1 MLLLTNNFE
10 LRGKFGDKDQLEN
23 RIKIHSKMKMGGAA
37 FFAVFALA
45 GSEGI
50 RGYYVSVGFV
60 QGEGDP
66 TPPPQGDLAHTMEP
80 KYFSPALRAGRIMFL
95 SFVNSEKKN
104 NLKTKLWALFEAT
117 RNFFRHFMPFFL

>member
-66 TPPPQGDLAHTMEP
+66 TTPPPGGSGAHNGTKIFFP
-80 KYFSPALRAGRIMFL
+80 GTSRRQNYVFIICQFGG
-95 SFVNSEKKN
+95 KKS
-104 NLKTKLWALFEAT
+104 A
-117 RNFFRHFMPFFL
+117 